1 MAPQPMI
8 VQRAEAGDAGEILCL
23 QRAAYQ
29 SEALLYGTPRLA
41 PLTQTLDELRRDLD
55 EQLVLKATIE
65 ERIVGSVRALV
76 EGGTAFI
83 GRLVVAPDLQRRGI
97 GTRLMAEIEAAL
109 GQGADRFELF
119 TGDRSEG
126 NLALYRGLGYAAFD
140 RREAGEGVTLVF
152 LEKPARRV

>member
-1 MAPQPMI
+1 MAPQPTI

-55 EQLVLKATIE
+55 ELIVLTATIG
-65 ERIVGSVRALV
+65 ERIVGSVRARV
-76 EGGTAFI
+76 EGRTAFV
-83 GRLVVAPDLQRRGI
+83 GRLIVAPDLQRQGI
-97 GTRLMAEIEAAL
+97 GTRLMAEIEALL
-109 GQGADRFELF
+109 GPQVARFELF

-126 NLALYRGLGYAAFD
+126 NLTLYRRLGYTPFG
-140 RREAGEGVTLVF
+140 RRPDIDGVTLVF
-152 LEKPARRV
+152 LEKTRPA